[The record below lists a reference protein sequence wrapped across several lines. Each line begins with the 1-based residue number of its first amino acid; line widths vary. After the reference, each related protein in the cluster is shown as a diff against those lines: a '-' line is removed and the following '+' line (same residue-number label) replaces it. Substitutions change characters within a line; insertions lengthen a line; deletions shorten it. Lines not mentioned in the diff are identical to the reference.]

1 MEIDFLAKSHLAFC
15 GAALEHQA
23 KQLELAFAWV
33 SIYPI
38 KCKDKRERKRCGE
51 RGGNP
56 LLLWISRDN
65 LWLLYRVQ
73 GLWKFWK
80 PKGVNSNVM
89 GTGKSFWEVLI
100 LASTNPH
107 YDKRLSSELPVQ
119 YMKILCSEHGE
130 NTGRTCC
137 LHKLFW
143 MSKQKTICVHNMFSP
158 CSLTF

>member
-107 YDKRLSSELPVQ
+107 YDKRLFMKLPWELQ
-119 YMKILCSEHGE
+119 AQNM
-130 NTGRTCC
+130 GRTWAEHRQNVFCPC
-137 LHKLFW
+137 SALVFFMVIPW
-143 MSKQKTICVHNMFSP
+143 TICCHIVG
-158 CSLTF
+158 

>member
-89 GTGKSFWEVLI
+89 GTGKSFWEALI

-107 YDKRLSSELPVQ
+107 NDKRLFIDLPIQ
-119 YMKILCSEHGE
+119 YMKTTSSENVAILYFSCTEVV
-130 NTGRTCC
+130 NQ
-137 LHKLFW
+137 W
-143 MSKQKTICVHNMFSP
+143 TIFCHTVG
-158 CSLTF
+158 

>member
-1 MEIDFLAKSHLAFC
+1 MELDFLVKSHLAFC

-38 KCKDKRERKRCGE
+38 KCKDKRERERCGE

-73 GLWKFWK
+73 GRRKFWK
-80 PKGVNSNVM
+80 PKGVNSNVVGIICSPVGIGLCNWFALIWGREHWQHYFSLNTFLEIIESCSSNHAM
-89 GTGKSFWEVLI
+89 VSRIAKPIRTSF
-100 LASTNPH
+100 
-107 YDKRLSSELPVQ
+107 
-119 YMKILCSEHGE
+119 
-130 NTGRTCC
+130 
-137 LHKLFW
+137 
-143 MSKQKTICVHNMFSP
+143 
-158 CSLTF
+158 

>member
-1 MEIDFLAKSHLAFC
+1 MEDFFKKILSPTQNTRTLFPMEIDFLAKSHLAFC

-119 YMKILCSEHGE
+119 YMKILCSKHGE
-130 NTGRTCC
+130 NTRRTCC
-137 LHKLFW
+137 LHKLF
-143 MSKQKTICVHNMFSP
+143 
-158 CSLTF
+158 